1 MKVVCVELKRFKST
15 IVPLVIKKK
24 ELYGDA
30 CQTKESELE

>member
-24 ELYGDA
+24 SYMATLA
-30 CQTKESELE
+30 KLRKVN